1 MDLKA
6 LQGPSRPFKGHN
18 MGFVPSHI
26 DFSRDFPPGPGKT
39 ILPPPRVGLPV
50 PFFGFFAENFIQ
62 FCTYTRIYVCTD
74 IRIYGYTYILDFFC
88 FAYILI
94 SQAFLCKCCN
104 FIKCGNAMRPS
115 PNAAGKGLGHEKYLD
130 LQSKRRRGKVPHCGR
145 AGLLLRALP
154 DPPQLL

>member
-1 MDLKA
+1 MNFIYTAINFNILILKFELYTYTNTGRKPA
-6 LQGPSRPFKGHN
+6 L
-18 MGFVPSHI
+18 
-26 DFSRDFPPGPGKT
+26 
-39 ILPPPRVGLPV
+39 GLFPV

-94 SQAFLCKCCN
+94 AQAFLCKCCN